1 MREPATHSGARLREG
16 GAPAARGMHDR
27 PPGADLERE
36 GGRRGRAPGPAH
48 QHLALAHDAR
58 RPRDGDRA
66 PRAAGGERE
75 HARHVHRAHAPARPA
90 LEPAPHDAARERRR
104 LLGHRRAEMLAG
116 DQLARTPGRRRGE
129 EVVLVAQALRERG
142 QRRPEARVELGAQQR
157 DEEPAHT
164 IARVAQVGVRAI
176 DREAEATFGEEAAH
190 VGARRGEQRAP
201 EPAAHRAHGTEA
213 APPRAPSSRARRRP
227 RPAGARPPPG
237 RRARRAPPPAG
248 ARARA
253 SRRGGARAQPRL
265 YGLPSG
271 TPTMPMRIAYSASA
285 VRPRSPS
292 FWKMLFRCVFTV
304 TSLIERRSATSALRS
319 PMATWRT
326 ISISRGV
333 SGSSG
338 GSVRR
343 AVRCLWSAGG
353 IHTLPSTTAAMASI
367 SVSIAKRLKTTA
379 RAPERRAARASS
391 ARSLAVTTI
400 TVTRSARAL
409 MSTKALRS
417 ICRSSS
423 RMSQGVAA
431 TMAAS

>member
-1 MREPATHSGARLREG
+1 P
-16 GAPAARGMHDR
+16 RGPGR
-27 PPGADLERE
+27 PTPSPRT
-36 GGRRGRAPGPAH
+36 GRRGRRGGLPAPRP
-48 QHLALAHDAR
+48 R
-58 RPRDGDRA
+58 RPRPHPPRHGDRGRRGRPSGRGRA
-66 PRAAGGERE
+66 PM
-75 HARHVHRAHAPARPA
+75 PAR
-90 LEPAPHDAARERRR
+90 
-104 LLGHRRAEMLAG
+104 
-116 DQLARTPGRRRGE
+116 
-129 EVVLVAQALRERG
+129 
-142 QRRPEARVELGAQQR
+142 
-157 DEEPAHT
+157 
-164 IARVAQVGVRAI
+164 
-176 DREAEATFGEEAAH
+176 
-190 VGARRGEQRAP
+190 RAP
-201 EPAAHRAHGTEA
+201 PG
-213 APPRAPSSRARRRP
+213 APSSRARRRP

-253 SRRGGARAQPRL
+253 SRRGGARAQPRV

-423 RMSQGVAA
+423 RMSQGVAPHVA
-431 TMAAS
+431 HAIEEDLQHVLDQRPAAAELGVHGEARIELEGGRRRLVIGQLADVGAEPVVLARDARLELPEGRERLPGPPAPHQLLAAAEGQIGAGQRLHAPVVE